1 MSRYFINM
9 ANHVTVMDE
18 ERVEVSD
25 RNALRDLLRET
36 LTLII
41 HDDGDQ
47 TGVNEFAAQAYDEDG
62 QLVMSARASF
72 SITNQ

>member
-1 MSRYFINM
+1 MSRYFINT

-36 LTLII
+36 LTLIL
-41 HDDGDQ
+41 HDEGD
-47 TGVNEFAAQAYDEDG
+47 
-62 QLVMSARASF
+62 
-72 SITNQ
+72 